1 MKLRLATVNDLPDL
15 VMLGK
20 QLHQESTFSTM
31 DYDGEIVKQSLTDL
45 INKNQFVV
53 VTEDINGIVIGVM
66 AGSVT
71 QSWFGNDL
79 IASDLVLL
87 VRQDRRGGLIAH
99 RLIQHFVHW
108 AKLAG
113 AKQIRPGVTTGNE
126 SAQALYER
134 LGFKRCGSTYFM
146 EGV

>member
-1 MKLRLATVNDLPDL
+1 MKLRLATINDLPDL
-15 VMLGK
+15 VVLGR
-20 QLHQESTFSTM
+20 QLHQESTFSAM
-31 DYDGEIVKQSLTDL
+31 DYDGEIVKESLADL

-53 VTEDINGIVIGVM
+53 VAEDINGIVVGVM
-66 AGSVT
+66 AGSVN

-87 VRQDRRGGLIAH
+87 IRKDRRGGVIAV

-113 AKQIRPGVTTGNE
+113 AKQIRPGVTTGNKNAE
-126 SAQALYER
+126 ALYER
-134 LGFKRCGSTYFM
+134 LGFQRCGSTYFM